1 MTNHRKRD
9 MKDIKILGLF
19 EDNKRLINCPQ
30 FETVAEQIELSQ
42 GKPTQEVLAH
52 IQKCSDCNDYFSFWQ
67 EMEQVI
73 AWHNSQTGKEMI
85 TEWEQ
90 VQSIHKIKQRI
101 KKEQHQK
108 KLLLWSV
115 LSIAAGIL
123 FLMLA
128 LFYFIPATQAP
139 SVQAVEQPAP
149 TQLPSSGYSGNSI
162 PYNTAPAIRTLDKD
176 M

>member
-1 MTNHRKRD
+1 
-9 MKDIKILGLF
+9 MKEIRILELF
-19 EDNKRLINCPQ
+19 EDNKKLINCPQ

-42 GKPTQEVLAH
+42 GKPPQEILVH
-52 IQKCSDCNDYFSFWQ
+52 IQECSDCSNYFSFWQ

-73 AWHNSQTGKEMI
+73 SWHNSQTGKAMI

-90 VQSIHKIKQRI
+90 AQSIQKIKQRI
-101 KKEQHQK
+101 RKEQHRK
-108 KLLLWSV
+108 KLLLWSA

-139 SVQAVEQPAP
+139 SVQAIEQPAP
-149 TQLPSSGYSGNSI
+149 TLIPSSDYSGNSI
-162 PYNTAPAIRTLDKD
+162 PYNTEPETRIPDKD

>member
-1 MTNHRKRD
+1 
-9 MKDIKILGLF
+9 MKDTKILRLF
-19 EDNKRLINCPQ
+19 EDNKNFINCPQ
-30 FETVAEQIELSQ
+30 FEAVAEQIESSQ
-42 GKPTQEVLAH
+42 GKLKQEVLAH
-52 IQKCSDCNDYFSFWQ
+52 IQECPDCSDYFAFWQ
-67 EMEQVI
+67 EMEQI
-73 AWHNSQTGKEMI
+73 ISWHNSQTGKAII

-90 VQSIHKIKQRI
+90 AQSIQKIKQRI

-108 KLLLWSV
+108 KLLLWSA

-139 SVQAVEQPAP
+139 SVQAIEQPAP
-149 TQLPSSGYSGNSI
+149 NQLPSSDYSGNSI
-162 PYNTAPAIRTLDKD
+162 PYNTTPETRTPDKD

>member
-1 MTNHRKRD
+1 
-9 MKDIKILGLF
+9 MKDIKILELF
-19 EDNKRLINCPQ
+19 EGNKKLINCPQ
-30 FETVAEQIELSQ
+30 FEIIAEQIELSQ
-42 GKPTQEVLAH
+42 GKPTQEVFAH
-52 IQKCSDCNDYFSFWQ
+52 IQECSVCSDYFSFWQ

-73 AWHNSQTGKEMI
+73 SWHHSQTGKAII

-90 VQSIHKIKQRI
+90 VQSFQKIKQRI

-108 KLLLWSV
+108 KLLLWSA

-123 FLMLA
+123 FLILA

-139 SVQAVEQPAP
+139 SVQAIEQPSP
-149 TQLPSSGYSGNSI
+149 TQHPSSDYSGNSI
-162 PYNTAPAIRTLDKD
+162 PYNTTPEIRTPDKD